1 MVFPDAPTVSDLSLS
16 QISKLADL
24 LDTDKGWEDLVNF
37 AFENDDV
44 ILKQVRNLH
53 RHYYGGGNPAHS
65 FLIRLTQK
73 YPTFTVKDFVSRCKS
88 CGRNDIVL
96 YASNVLKKDNFTLKN
111 LEDRELRDFAD
122 EVCGNGIC
130 ISDWRDIASTFPEF
144 TPEDIRKLDAT
155 RLIPNSFS
163 PTKELFDK
171 IRQINPTFKL
181 EDLKKSCERK
191 ELRRWDVA
199 LELGKFIDELSVK

>member
-1 MVFPDAPTVSDLSLS
+1 MFFPDAPTVSDLSLS

-24 LDTDKGWEDLVNF
+24 LDTDNGWEDFAAF

-53 RHYYGGGNPAHS
+53 RHYWGGGNPAHS
-65 FLIRLTQK
+65 FLIRLTQLL
-73 YPTFTVKDFVSRCKS
+73 PMLTVKDFVSRCRS
-88 CGRNDIVL
+88 CERNDIDL

-122 EVCGNGIC
+122 EICGNGRC

-144 TPEDIRKLDAT
+144 TPEDIRKLEET
-155 RLIPNSFS
+155 KQGPNRNS
-163 PTKELFDK
+163 PTKELFHK

-191 ELRRWDVA
+191 ELRRMDVA
-199 LELGKFIDELSVK
+199 LKLGKFIDELSVK

>member
-24 LDTDKGWEDLVNF
+24 LDTDNGWEDFANV

-44 ILKQVRNLH
+44 ILKQVRRLH

-73 YPTFTVKDFVSRCKS
+73 YPTLTVKDFVSRCQS

-96 YASNVLKKDNFTLKN
+96 YASENLKNNDFTLRD
-111 LEDRELRDFAD
+111 LDERELRDFAD
-122 EVCGNGIC
+122 EVYGSGCG
-130 ISDWRDIASTFPEF
+130 ISDWRDIASMFPEF
-144 TPEDIRKLDAT
+144 SPEDINKLNAT
-155 RLIPNSFS
+155 RLIRNSFS
-163 PTKELFDK
+163 PTKELFHK
-171 IRQINPTFKL
+171 IRQIHPTFKL
-181 EDLKKSCERK
+181 EDLKMSCERD
-191 ELRRWDVA
+191 ELKRMDVA
-199 LELGKFIDELSVK
+199 LKLRKFIDELSVK